1 MGNNSVLF
9 FGKKEKSRFGDY
21 DVLRLVHSGEK
32 SSVFEALRPGSDRH
46 VAVKLYTR
54 SYERTAARLEKK
66 YGIPSEAE
74 VGLEINPAGQ
84 DQPRDIPI
92 VATIRE
98 GREYNR
104 RRGARYIVQ
113 EFVRGVN
120 LKNLIACQDPE
131 LRRHAGSYAFQ
142 LCRALREVHRHDY
155 VYRDF
160 CSENVIV
167 ARGGD
172 LTLIDLGFVAPVGM
186 AFEER
191 SGTPS
196 YMSPEQI
203 RAEPLGYESD
213 IYSLGVV
220 LYELL
225 SGRLPFGSEFSRGD
239 EQGRDKRRADLM
251 RKHLQEHPPDIPE
264 KVRNRAPALS
274 RVVPRCLAKDPEDRY
289 SSIDEL
295 MSALA

>member
-1 MGNNSVLF
+1 MLF
-9 FGKKEKSRFGDY
+9 FGKKDRSRFGDY
-21 DVLRLVHSGEK
+21 DVMRLVHSGEK
-32 SSVFEALRPGSDRH
+32 SSVFEAVRPGAGRH
-46 VAVKLYTR
+46 VAIKLYTPT
-54 SYERTAARLEKK
+54 YERTARRLEKK

-74 VGLEINPAGQ
+74 IGLELNP
-84 DQPRDIPI
+84 DETRRDIPI
-92 VATIRE
+92 VATISH
-98 GREYNR
+98 GREYKR

-113 EFVRGVN
+113 EFVEGVN
-120 LKNLIACQDPE
+120 LKNLIACQDPD
-131 LRRHAGSYAFQ
+131 LHRHAGSYAYQ

-203 RAEPLGYESD
+203 RAQPLGFESD

-220 LYELL
+220 LFELL
-225 SGRLPFGSEFSRGD
+225 SGRLPFTSEFSRDHEEGP
-239 EQGRDKRRADLM
+239 DKRRADLM
-251 RKHLQEHPPDIPE
+251 RQHLNQAPPEIPE
-264 KVRNRAPALS
+264 KVRRRAPALS
-274 RVVPRCLAKDPEDRY
+274 RVVPRCLAKDPEERFG
-289 SSIDEL
+289 SIDEL